1 MLVAWELE
9 AQVEPICG
17 KVSPFFGHFDKRTLF
32 SRWGIRRMQSRW
44 VVCCSFL
51 LLRLI
56 LFLADWTA
64 HFGCG
69 NSGTLHHVLFLSWSC
84 TFLFNGTEL
93 LRWLLLRDQY
103 ITSAASVPLSQE
115 LRPGLGWDISSH
127 KMVKTTRFWH
137 AVIESTG
144 TREEA
149 TSITSLRLWLSPG
162 WCLLY
167 NKPLRGRAAG
177 TQQLSDSSL
186 SSAASLPLSILQ
198 CAAKCCQF
206 VFMI

>member
-9 AQVEPICG
+9 TQVEPICG

-51 LLRLI
+51 RLWLI

-69 NSGTLHHVLFLSWSC
+69 NSGTLHHVLFLSWY
-84 TFLFNGTEL
+84 FLFNGTEL

-115 LRPGLGWDISSH
+115 LRPGLGWDIHQVLTCSYRKHRDKRRSH
-127 KMVKTTRFWH
+127 LHHLPQAMIVSRLVPSLQQAPERQGCWDATTQWFLP
-137 AVIESTG
+137 VICCFT
-144 TREEA
+144 
-149 TSITSLRLWLSPG
+149 
-162 WCLLY
+162 
-167 NKPLRGRAAG
+167 
-177 TQQLSDSSL
+177 
-186 SSAASLPLSILQ
+186 AS
-198 CAAKCCQF
+198 
-206 VFMI
+206 